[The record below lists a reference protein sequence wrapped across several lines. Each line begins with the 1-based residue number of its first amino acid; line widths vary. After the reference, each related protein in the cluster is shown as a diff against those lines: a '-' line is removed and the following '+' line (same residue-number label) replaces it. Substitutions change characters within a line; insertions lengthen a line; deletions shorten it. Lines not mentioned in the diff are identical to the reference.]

1 MERKGKFSQ
10 NQIIQNF
17 TREKKVKKVQD
28 KAKSSENI
36 VEKSFIYK

>member
-17 TREKKVKKVQD
+17 TREKKVKQVQD
-28 KAKSSENI
+28 KAKSSGNT